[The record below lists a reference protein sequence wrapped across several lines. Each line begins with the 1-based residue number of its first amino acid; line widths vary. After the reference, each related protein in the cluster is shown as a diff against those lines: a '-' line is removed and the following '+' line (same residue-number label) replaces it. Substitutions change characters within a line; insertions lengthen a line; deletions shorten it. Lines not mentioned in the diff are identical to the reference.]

1 MAGKAKKRVRARK
14 KRHSAAF
21 WIALALLLAL
31 AALFA
36 YMRAA
41 AALVHVRRTEV
52 YLRDLPATFDGVTI
66 LYISDPDILSD
77 SSLRRAQA
85 LLDSLQAL
93 KPDVL
98 LLGGD
103 YASEPLL
110 SRLNRGVDS
119 PSPDADILDRASRF
133 VASLADFSAPMGKYA
148 VLSRD
153 DPSASSL
160 EDAMAAGGVT
170 LLQNALAPITNGGG
184 RLIIA
189 GLNSS
194 GEAASQLS
202 RVSRLISG
210 GDCVVAFA
218 HSVSTLPAIQVS
230 EARDGGGWVDLA
242 LFGGTHGGQIRLG
255 SHTAL
260 QLTGREAQYP
270 RGWYAENGAKFL
282 VSQGLGC
289 ESVSLRLGTRAEV
302 HLLTLRRGEA
312 PDAN

>member
-1 MAGKAKKRVRARK
+1 MAGKAKKRARARK

-21 WIALALLLAL
+21 WTALALLLAL
-31 AALFA
+31 AALFVH
-36 YMRAA
+36 MRAA

-52 YLRDLPATFDGVTI
+52 YLRDLPASFDGVTI
-66 LYISDPDILSD
+66 LYISDPDVLSE
-77 SSLRRAQA
+77 SSLRSAQA

-110 SRLNRGVDS
+110 SRLNRTVDS

-133 VASLADFSAPMGKYA
+133 IASLADFTTPMGKYA
-148 VLSRD
+148 VLSRG
-153 DPSASSL
+153 DPSAASL
-160 EDAMAAGGVT
+160 APALAAGGVT
-170 LLQNALAPITNGGG
+170 LLQNEFAPLTNGGG

-189 GLNSS
+189 GLNSPD
-194 GEAASQLS
+194 GAASQLS
-202 RVSRLISG
+202 GLSRLVSER
-210 GDCVVAFA
+210 DCVVAFA
-218 HSVSTLPAIQVS
+218 HSVSTLPAIQVA

-260 QLTGREAQYP
+260 QLAGREARYP
-270 RGWYAENGAKFL
+270 RGWYTENGIKFL

-289 ESVSLRLGTRAEV
+289 ESVTLRLGTRSEV

-312 PDAN
+312 PVTN